1 MLQFVKDCGECKN
14 ELVTESGVVA
24 RERGGLRERKKR
36 ATRQALHDAAL
47 RLTLKR
53 GDAP

>member
-1 MLQFVKDCGECKN
+1 M
-14 ELVTESGVVA
+14 TESGVVE

-47 RLTLKR
+47 RLTLER
-53 GDAP
+53 GPEHLTVEEISAAAAIT